1 MIIFSLYSIKGG
13 VGKTAA
19 AVNLAYLA
27 AQEGRPTLLIDL
39 DPQGAASFYLRTRPA
54 KKQKKNE
61 LIAAGNRQIIKRIKG
76 SDFPYLDIIPA
87 DFSYRNVDLA
97 LVNKKR
103 VQRRLE
109 KRLQIFKSDYDFVFL
124 DSPPNITLFSENIF
138 AASDFVL
145 TPVIPTTLS
154 QRTLHKLQ
162 DFIEKKKFKTQI
174 VPFFSMVEA
183 RKKMHRE
190 TMENLVSGN
199 IQFLSSFIPYSSDV
213 EKMGVYRQPLNAFKP
228 RCRAAA
234 AFSELWKEIKVLA
247 SS

>member
-54 KKQKKNE
+54 KKQKKSE
-61 LIAAGNRQIIKRIKG
+61 LISGGNKQIIKRIKG
-76 SDFPYLDIIPA
+76 SDFLNLDIIPA
-87 DFSYRNVDLA
+87 DFSYRNMDLA
-97 LVNKKR
+97 LMDKK
-103 VQRRLE
+103 QSQNRLG
-109 KRLQIFKSDYDFVFL
+109 KRLNIFKSDYDFVFL

-145 TPVIPTTLS
+145 SPVIPTTLS
-154 QRTLHKLQ
+154 ERTFEKLQ
-162 DFIEKKKFKTQI
+162 AFFKRKKFNPQI

-190 TMENLVSGN
+190 TMENLASGDVH
-199 IQFLSSFIPYSSDV
+199 FLSSFIPYSSDV

-228 RCRAAA
+228 RCRAAT
-234 AFSELWKEIKVLA
+234 AFSELWEEIKKLP
-247 SS
+247 S